1 MGIRTVFVPS
11 QFNSFKDLEESKQ
24 EPDYSVENLQVLSKK
39 LEEIVG
45 T

>member
-1 MGIRTVFVPS
+1 VFVPS

-24 EPDYSVENLQVLSKK
+24 EPDYTVENLSALSKK
-39 LEEIVG
+39 LKEIVD